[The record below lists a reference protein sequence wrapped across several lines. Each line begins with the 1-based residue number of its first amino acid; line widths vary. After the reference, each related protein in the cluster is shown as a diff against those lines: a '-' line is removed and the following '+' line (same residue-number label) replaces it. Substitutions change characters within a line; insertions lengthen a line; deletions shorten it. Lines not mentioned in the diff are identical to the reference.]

1 MYDFLKKIPLFAGL
15 QAGDLEHLCQM
26 VKEINLP
33 AGAELF
39 AEGSP
44 GDNAYVIKEGEIEI
58 YKASGGRNVLIALR
72 KSGEV
77 IGEMSLLEASP
88 RFASG
93 RARKDSVLLEI
104 GHAQLNELLDTSPSA
119 TRAMLHTVTSRLR
132 TSELLLRESEKL
144 AQLGTLTAG
153 IAHELNNPAAAVQ
166 RGAGQML
173 PVINELIEIDQQL
186 DQRSLSK
193 EQREHLL
200 ELKSMARENAETP
213 TDIDPLARSDRE
225 VALESWLDSNNYEN
239 GWELAPILVNLGFDE
254 QKLNQLVVDFRPENV
269 NRVINWL
276 GVIFTVHSLL
286 AEIGEGATRISEI
299 VKSLKTY
306 VYLDQAPVQSVDVH
320 EGLDNTLVMLRHKL
334 KQGIVVRREYDP
346 KLPKIQAYGS
356 ELNQVWTNLIDNAI
370 DAMNGQGEII
380 IRSMREG
387 EYILVEIEDNGPGIP
402 EDIQSKIFSP
412 FFTTKSVGKGTG
424 LGLSISYNIVQKHG
438 GEIKVYSK
446 PGHTRFQ
453 IYLPINFEKSQTS
466 STSVEAIKLVSDDQL
481 KKILESS
488 NLIAVVGISD
498 DKEQPNHTVPAYL
511 QTQGYRIIPINPKL
525 SEVLGQKVYPDL
537 LSAPKPIDIVLIFR
551 RSEAVPEI
559 VAQAIQIG
567 AKVVWMQ
574 EGIINDAA
582 ANVAR
587 EAGLEVVMD
596 TCIRATHR
604 RLMG

>member
-1 MYDFLKKIPLFAGL
+1 
-15 QAGDLEHLCQM
+15 M

-33 AGAELF
+33 AGTELF

-44 GDNAYVIKEGEIEI
+44 GDKAYVIKEGEIEI
-58 YKASGGRNVLIALR
+58 YKTSGGRNVLIALR

-77 IGEMSLLEASP
+77 IGEMSLLEAAP

-93 RARKDSVLLEI
+93 RARTDSALLEI
-104 GHAQLNELLDTSPSA
+104 SHVQLNELLDTSPSA

-166 RGAGQML
+166 RGANQLL

-186 DQRSLSK
+186 DQHSFSK
-193 EQREHLL
+193 EQKDYLIELESKVREF
-200 ELKSMARENAETP
+200 AETP
-213 TDIDPLARSDRE
+213 TDMDPLTRSDRE
-225 VALESWLDSNNYEN
+225 SALESWLDNNNFEN
-239 GWELAPILVNLGFDE
+239 SWELAPILVNLGFDE
-254 QKLNQLVVDFRPENV
+254 QKLNQFMVDFRPENV
-269 NRVINWL
+269 VQVIRWL
-276 GVIFTVHSLL
+276 GVIYTVQNLL
-286 AEIGEGATRISEI
+286 AEIGEGATRIAEI

-306 VYLDQAPVQSVDVH
+306 VYLDQAPVQSVDVQ
-320 EGLDNTLVMLRHKL
+320 EGLDNTLVILRHKL
-334 KQGIVVRREYDP
+334 KQGIVVRREYDSG
-346 KLPKIQAYGS
+346 LPKIQAYGS

-424 LGLSISYNIVQKHG
+424 LGLSISYNIIQKHG

-453 IYLPINFEKSQTS
+453 IYLPINFETSQKS

-498 DKEQPNHTVPAYL
+498 NKEQPNHTVPAYL

-559 VAQAIQIG
+559 VEQAIQIG

-582 ANVAR
+582 ANVAH

-604 RLMG
+604 RLLG

>member
-1 MYDFLKKIPLFAGL
+1 
-15 QAGDLEHLCQM
+15 M

-33 AGAELF
+33 AGTELF

-44 GDNAYVIKEGEIEI
+44 GDKAYVIKEGEIEI
-58 YKASGGRNVLIALR
+58 YKTSGGRNVLIALR

-77 IGEMSLLEASP
+77 IGEMSLLEAAP

-93 RARKDSVLLEI
+93 RARTDSALLEI
-104 GHAQLNELLDTSPSA
+104 SHVQLNELLDTSPSA

-166 RGAGQML
+166 RGANQLL

-186 DQRSLSK
+186 DQHSFSK
-193 EQREHLL
+193 EQKDYLIELESKVREF
-200 ELKSMARENAETP
+200 AETP
-213 TDIDPLARSDRE
+213 TDMDPLTRSDRE
-225 VALESWLDSNNYEN
+225 SALESWLDNNNFEN
-239 GWELAPILVNLGFDE
+239 SWELAPILVNLGFDE

-269 NRVINWL
+269 VQVIRWL
-276 GVIFTVHSLL
+276 GVIYTVQNLL
-286 AEIGEGATRISEI
+286 AEIGEGATRIAEI

-306 VYLDQAPVQSVDVH
+306 VYLDQAPVQSVDVQ
-320 EGLDNTLVMLRHKL
+320 EGLDNTLVILRHKL
-334 KQGIVVRREYDP
+334 KQGIVVRREYDSG
-346 KLPKIQAYGS
+346 LPKIQAYGS

-424 LGLSISYNIVQKHG
+424 LGLSISYNIIQKHG

-453 IYLPINFEKSQTS
+453 IYLPINFETSQKS

-498 DKEQPNHTVPAYL
+498 NKEQPNHTVPAYL

-559 VAQAIQIG
+559 VEQAIQIG

-582 ANVAR
+582 ANVAH

-604 RLMG
+604 RLLG

>member
-1 MYDFLKKIPLFAGL
+1 MYEFLKKIPLFAGL
-15 QAGDLEHLCQM
+15 PDSDLEHLCQM

-33 AGAELF
+33 AGTELF

-44 GDNAYVIKEGEIEI
+44 GDKAYVIKEGEIEI
-58 YKASGGRNVLIALR
+58 YKTSGGRNVLIALR

-77 IGEMSLLEASP
+77 IGEMSLLEAAP

-93 RARKDSVLLEI
+93 RARTDSALLEI
-104 GHAQLNELLDTSPSA
+104 SHVQLNELLDTSPSA

-166 RGAGQML
+166 RGANQLL

-186 DQRSLSK
+186 DQHSFSK
-193 EQREHLL
+193 EQKDYLIELESKVREF
-200 ELKSMARENAETP
+200 AETP
-213 TDIDPLARSDRE
+213 TDMDPLTRSDRE
-225 VALESWLDSNNYEN
+225 SALESWLDNNNFEN
-239 GWELAPILVNLGFDE
+239 SWELAPILVNLGFDE
-254 QKLNQLVVDFRPENV
+254 QKLNQFMVDFRPENV
-269 NRVINWL
+269 VQVIRWL
-276 GVIFTVHSLL
+276 GVIYTVQNLL
-286 AEIGEGATRISEI
+286 AEIGEGATRIAEI

-306 VYLDQAPVQSVDVH
+306 VYLDQAPVQSVDVQ
-320 EGLDNTLVMLRHKL
+320 EGLDNTLVILRHKL
-334 KQGIVVRREYDP
+334 KQGIVVRREYDSG
-346 KLPKIQAYGS
+346 LPKIQAYGS

-424 LGLSISYNIVQKHG
+424 LGLSISYNIIQKHG

-453 IYLPINFEKSQTS
+453 IYLPINFETSQKS

-488 NLIAVVGISD
+488 NLIAIVGISD
-498 DKEQPNHTVPAYL
+498 NKEQPNHTVPAYL

-559 VAQAIQIG
+559 VEQAIQIG

-582 ANVAR
+582 ANVAH

-604 RLMG
+604 RLLG